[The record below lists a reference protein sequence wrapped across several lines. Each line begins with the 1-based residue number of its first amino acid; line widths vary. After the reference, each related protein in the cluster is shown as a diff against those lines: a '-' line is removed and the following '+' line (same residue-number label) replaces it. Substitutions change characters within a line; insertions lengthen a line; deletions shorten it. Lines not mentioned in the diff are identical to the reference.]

1 MHELDDEQLASTQQL
16 EQRDA
21 TIRVELRD
29 KGTGS
34 KTSYATGVVAA
45 AH

>member
-1 MHELDDEQLASTQQL
+1 MHELDDEGLASTQQL

-21 TIRVELRD
+21 TVRVELRD

-34 KTSYATGVVAA
+34 EKSYATGVVAA